1 MEQPS
6 ITFILNGNTYSL
18 CASDAE
24 SIRKIP
30 SDVRQQLISLL
41 EAIKREDKLA
51 QAAVQQA
58 LNKAKNPN
66 QFEAKSVRTK
76 STLDSASPKPDR
88 LGSGDVDAL
97 MARLIM
103 EEKQNQKP
111 GLSKGTLYKWL
122 GGFVVVVFLLILIF

>member
-1 MEQPS
+1 MKQPD
-6 ITFILNGNTYSL
+6 ITFILNRKSYSFS
-18 CASDAE
+18 ASDAE

-66 QFEAKSVRTK
+66 QFEA
-76 STLDSASPKPDR
+76 
-88 LGSGDVDAL
+88 
-97 MARLIM
+97 
-103 EEKQNQKP
+103 
-111 GLSKGTLYKWL
+111 
-122 GGFVVVVFLLILIF
+122 